1 MKFSKNHGILA
12 LQPPVKM
19 EKDGLGEQKNMG
31 FWTVAQILHVLVV
44 LTKMYEPD
52 QDKKMNRNR
61 QPDQPKLCRVLILPE
76 HELDVQVKDG
86 PAVNGDNLEE
96 TLHSDASANAMAVS
110 LVVVNAPSETPIL

>member
-1 MKFSKNHGILA
+1 M
-12 LQPPVKM
+12 
-19 EKDGLGEQKNMG
+19 
-31 FWTVAQILHVLVV
+31 AQILHVLVV

-52 QDKKMNRNR
+52 QDKKMTRNR
-61 QPDQPKLCRVLILPE
+61 QPAQTPELCRVLTLPE

>member
-1 MKFSKNHGILA
+1 
-12 LQPPVKM
+12 
-19 EKDGLGEQKNMG
+19 
-31 FWTVAQILHVLVV
+31 
-44 LTKMYEPD
+44 MYEPD
-52 QDKKMNRNR
+52 QDKKMTRNR
-61 QPDQPKLCRVLILPE
+61 QPAQTPELCRVLTLPE